1 MDAKKWIWGVGAF
14 VALSVIIAAG
24 IDPNDPVLEC
34 INITEYKEGMVPT
47 KTKRVFINET
57 VCSDFPLNKT
67 CEKQTYRFY
76 DLNLEFEARVI
87 PVQRTVCRMSNESE
101 KR

>member
-1 MDAKKWIWGVGAF
+1 MDAKKWIWGTGIL

-47 KTKRVFINET
+47 KTKRVYINQT
-57 VCSDFPLNKT
+57 VCSDYPLNKT
-67 CEKQTYRFY
+67 CSKETYRFY
-76 DLNLEFEARVI
+76 DENLEFEARVI
-87 PVQRTVCRMSNESE
+87 PVQKVMCRMRNESE